1 ITVVPVI
8 VVIIVGPTLF
18 AWLLGSEWRMAGK
31 FARFLVVWLAVAF
44 VNIPSVS
51 LIPLL
56 EMQRWHAI
64 CEVIYLLARFL
75 ALYLGSQGG
84 DPLNGIMWF
93 AVVGVAFNLVLTYV
107 PL

>member
-1 ITVVPVI
+1 VAI
-8 VVIIVGPTLF
+8 VVLAGPTLF
-18 AWLLGSEWRMAGK
+18 SWLRGSEWRTAGE

-56 EMQRWHAI
+56 EMQRWHASY
-64 CEVIYLLARFL
+64 EVIYLIARFL
-75 ALYLGSQGG
+75 ALVLGSRGG
-84 DPLNGIMWF
+84 DAMGGIMWF
-93 AVVGVAFNLVLTYV
+93 AAVGVVFNLVLIYV